1 MQSKKQKL
9 PPLSTGHV
17 VIIEGPGRNRNH
29 WTIGIVDSLII
40 RKDGVKRAAKVRT
53 GKSTLER
60 AIQKLY
66 SLELR
71 CDSKLQDQIKAIEE
85 IKENRKQT
93 PRNATAIA
101 RIRMQDQAQYDS
113 LEMQYQHIAFDTNRI
128 KQGQCEVKVKI
139 QE

>member
-71 CDSKLQDQIKAIEE
+71 CDSKLQDQIKAIQD

-128 KQGQCEVKVKI
+128 KQGQCEVKVKT

>member
-29 WTIGIVDSLII
+29 WTIGIVDSIII

-71 CDSKLQDQIKAIEE
+71 CDSKLQDQIKAIED
-85 IKENRKQT
+85 IKENGKQT